1 MFNGI
6 SQTKQVC
13 MLAYGRVHYGI
24 HAGTSKHMYTD
35 ATCIAVEVTCL
46 RGKQR
51 SS

>member
-1 MFNGI
+1 
-6 SQTKQVC
+6 

-24 HAGTSKHMYTD
+24 RVGTSNAGTSKHMYTD

-46 RGKQR
+46 TGKQR